1 MAAALARTEQIRV
14 FPDVANL
21 PLRPPAGM
29 AKAAASLDLISEGR
43 FELGLGAGGFGE
55 AIEAM
60 GGPRRTPREAAD
72 ALLEAIEVIRLRWSE
87 RRSVRFQGEHYQL
100 SGVKPGPMRAHDIG
114 IWPGVV
120 GPRLLE
126 AAGRVA
132 DGWVPS
138 YALARPATPPAI
150 P

>member
-1 MAAALARTEQIRV
+1 MAAALARTAQVRG
-14 FPDVANL
+14 FPDVAMIPVRL
-21 PLRPPAGM
+21 PAVM

-72 ALLEAIEVIRLRWSE
+72 ALLEAIEVIRLMWSE

-100 SGVKPGPMRAHDIG
+100 SGVKPGPKPVHDIG
-114 IWPGVV
+114 IW
-120 GPRLLE
+120 RSE
-126 AAGRVA
+126 E
-132 DGWVPS
+132 
-138 YALARPATPPAI
+138 
-150 P
+150 